1 MWCTNSHNSKV
12 SFAIHATR
20 TTLAITS
27 LVTVARVVRLVT
39 IFIASRL
46 CLENDN
52 PYCVTTMAGIAG
64 TVIPVALLSALLYAP
79 AELIEQYMGADF
91 ARNTFPRLVQP
102 VLKALVGLGVAR
114 ALNRALN
121 SLATNN
127 WRISS
132 SPPTGSWDW
141 PKEIAVVTGGCS
153 GIGLALVEGLAAR
166 GVRVAVLDVSDPPP
180 AIRSNLK
187 VTYFKCD
194 VTSLQQVV
202 DTADAVRKTMGGNP
216 TILINNAGIARFNSI
231 LDIPEQ
237 SLRQVLGVNLMA
249 LWFTTKQFLPAM
261 IKENKGH
268 IVTVA
273 SLASFIA
280 LPMSIEYSA
289 TKAGALAFHEGLTC
303 EIKHLHKAPGIKT
316 SVVHPNF
323 VRTAMTVP
331 HAKRIERTQKMMT
344 VEDISKPVLQKIFS
358 GRGGQLVLPPRLDI
372 VTGIRGWPSWM
383 QEGLRDVLGRASCR

>member
-1 MWCTNSHNSKV
+1 MASIV
-12 SFAIHATR
+12 R
-20 TTLAITS
+20 T
-27 LVTVARVVRLVT
+27 VT
-39 IFIASRL
+39 
-46 CLENDN
+46 
-52 PYCVTTMAGIAG
+52 
-64 TVIPVALLSALLYAP
+64 PVALLSALLYAP
-79 AELIEQYMGADF
+79 AELIEQHMGAEF
-91 ARNTFPRLVQP
+91 VQNTFPRLVQP
-102 VLKALVGLGVAR
+102 VLKALIGLGIAR
-114 ALNRALN
+114 TLNRALN

-153 GIGLALVEGLAAR
+153 GIGLALVEGLAAK

-180 AIRSNLK
+180 AIKSNPK
-187 VTYFKCD
+187 VTYYKCD
-194 VTSLQQVV
+194 VTSLQHVGE
-202 DTADAVRKTMGGNP
+202 TADAIRKTLGDP

-231 LDIPEQ
+231 LDIPEH

-261 IKENKGH
+261 IKQNKGH

-273 SLASFIA
+273 SLASFVA

-303 EIKHLHKAPGIKT
+303 EIKHLHKARGIKT

-331 HAKRIERTQKMMT
+331 HATRIERTQKMMS
-344 VEDISKPVLQKIFS
+344 VEDISNPVLEQVFS
-358 GRGGQLVLPPRLDI
+358 GRGGQLVLPARLDI

>member
-1 MWCTNSHNSKV
+1 
-12 SFAIHATR
+12 
-20 TTLAITS
+20 
-27 LVTVARVVRLVT
+27 
-39 IFIASRL
+39 
-46 CLENDN
+46 
-52 PYCVTTMAGIAG
+52 MAGIAG

-102 VLKALVGLGVAR
+102 VLKALVGLGIAR

-153 GIGLALVEGLAAR
+153 GIGLALVEGLAAK
-166 GVRVAVLDVSDPPP
+166 GVRVAVLDVSEPPP
-180 AIRSNLK
+180 AIKSNLK
-187 VTYFKCD
+187 ITYFKCD
-194 VTSLQQVV
+194 VTSLQQVA
-202 DTADAVRKTMGGNP
+202 DTADAVRKNMGGNP

-231 LDIPEQ
+231 LEIPEQ

-273 SLASFIA
+273 SLASFVA

-316 SVVHPNF
+316 TVVHPNF

>member
-1 MWCTNSHNSKV
+1 M
-12 SFAIHATR
+12 AAM
-20 TTLAITS
+20 
-27 LVTVARVVRLVT
+27 AR
-39 IFIASRL
+39 
-46 CLENDN
+46 
-52 PYCVTTMAGIAG
+52 
-64 TVIPVALLSALLYAP
+64 TVIPVALLSALLFAP

-102 VLKALVGLGVAR
+102 VLKALVGLGIAR
-114 ALNRALN
+114 TLNRALN

-153 GIGLALVEGLAAR
+153 GIGLALVEGLTAR
-166 GVRVAVLDVSDPPP
+166 GVRVAVLDVSEPSP
-180 AIRSNLK
+180 AIRSNPK

-202 DTADAVRKTMGGNP
+202 DTADAVRKSMGGNP

-237 SLRQVLGVNLMA
+237 ALRQVLGVNLMA

-273 SLASFIA
+273 SLASFVA

-303 EIKHLHKAPGIKT
+303 EIKHLYKARGIKT

-331 HAKRIERTQKMMT
+331 HATRIERTQKMMS
-344 VEDISKPVLQKIFS
+344 VEDISKPVLERVFS
-358 GRGGQLVLPPRLDI
+358 GRGGQLVLPARLD
-372 VTGIRGWPSWM
+372 VLTGIRGWPSWM
-383 QEGLRDVLGRASCR
+383 QEGLRDILGRASCR